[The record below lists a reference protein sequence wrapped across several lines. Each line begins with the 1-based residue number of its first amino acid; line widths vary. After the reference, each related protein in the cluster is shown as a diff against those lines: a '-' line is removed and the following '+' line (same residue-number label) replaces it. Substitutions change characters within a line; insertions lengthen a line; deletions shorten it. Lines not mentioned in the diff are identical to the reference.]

1 MRFFVFLQNVRH
13 VVLTF
18 VQLLCNKVIKFI
30 TFQIKFTQTFEIVS
44 PDGHE
49 LKKR

>member
-1 MRFFVFLQNVRH
+1 MDILQI
-13 VVLTF
+13 
-18 VQLLCNKVIKFI
+18 LCNKVIKFI

-44 PDGHE
+44 PDVRQ